1 LFGFCSGQSF
11 GALLEAMFK
20 VFGHQSGS
28 MIDVPLFFKL
38 FFFIA
43 KRDRDISPDSINEL
57 TKDL

>member
-1 LFGFCSGQSF
+1 MSHFVVQQSF
-11 GALLEAMFK
+11 TALLEAMFK